1 MCILCWN
8 PLSYILLC
16 HNIESPLLRR
26 RNGYGKKGEKRG
38 GGVCGVFGE
47 IFSLSFTKIWEWV
60 STGFDAENNLN
71 TRFHWIEKIFSFD
84 LLFHQNG
91 TRRSV
96 YL

>member
-26 RNGYGKKGEKRG
+26 LNGYGRKGQKGGG
-38 GGVCGVFGE
+38 GGVWGVFGE

-71 TRFHWIEKIFSFD
+71 TRFNWIEKIFS
-84 LLFHQNG
+84 
-91 TRRSV
+91 
-96 YL
+96 

>member
-26 RNGYGKKGEKRG
+26 RNGYGKKGEKKGG

-60 STGFDAENNLN
+60 FTSFDAENNLN
-71 TRFHWIEKIFSFD
+71 TRFNWIEKIFS
-84 LLFHQNG
+84 
-91 TRRSV
+91 
-96 YL
+96 

>member
-26 RNGYGKKGEKRG
+26 RNGYGRKGQKGG
-38 GGVCGVFGE
+38 GGVWGVFGE

-71 TRFHWIEKIFSFD
+71 TRFNWIEKIFS
-84 LLFHQNG
+84 
-91 TRRSV
+91 
-96 YL
+96 

>member
-26 RNGYGKKGEKRG
+26 QNGFGTVGAKRG
-38 GGVCGVFGE
+38 GGGGVWGVFGRWE

-71 TRFHWIEKIFSFD
+71 TRFNWIEKIFS
-84 LLFHQNG
+84 
-91 TRRSV
+91 
-96 YL
+96 